1 MAGSVT
7 VPLTHAGLTAAFAP
21 FVGFDYVIQR

>member
-7 VPLTHAGLTAAFAP
+7 VPLTRAGLTAAFAP
-21 FVGFDYVIQR
+21 FIGFDYVLER